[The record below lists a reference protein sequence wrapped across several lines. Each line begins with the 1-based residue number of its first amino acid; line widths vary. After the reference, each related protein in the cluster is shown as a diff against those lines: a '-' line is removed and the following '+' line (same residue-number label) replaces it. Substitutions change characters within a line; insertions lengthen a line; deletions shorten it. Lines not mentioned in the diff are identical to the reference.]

1 MFKFLKEKLKSAV
14 SVFSK
19 KVEEEVEEE
28 PKKKPVKKEK
38 PEAKKEKP
46 KEIKKEEKKEA
57 KPKEE
62 KKEKPE
68 VKKEIKKEEK
78 KPEKKVKEEVEEL
91 EEEKKGFF
99 AKLKEKFTAS
109 KEEEIEE
116 EAEEEAEEEEE
127 KEKEEKKPQKAKEK
141 EPEEEEEETEEEE
154 EEPEQKKGFFQKFG
168 EVFTT
173 KTLSESKFDEI
184 FWELEVA
191 MMENNVAVS
200 VIEKIKSDM
209 KAKLVDQK
217 LKRSA
222 IEETIIGALKES
234 IDGVLTQDKVD
245 FFKTIKSKKPFV
257 ICFFGINGSGKTT
270 SIAKLS
276 NLLKK
281 KGFSVVLAAADTFRA
296 AAIDQLQKHGDN
308 LGIKVIKSEYGA
320 DAAAVAYDAI
330 QYAKAKN
337 MDVVLIDTAGRS
349 HSNVNLMDELKKIL
363 RVANP
368 DMKIFVGDSLTGN
381 DMVEQAEKYTETT
394 GIDGIILAKADVDEK
409 GGATISAAYVTKKP
423 ILFLGSGQGYD
434 DIEEFDKKKIM
445 GNLGL

>member
-1 MFKFLKEKLKSAV
+1 MFKFLKEKLKSAI
-14 SVFSK
+14 SIFSR
-19 KVEEEVEEE
+19 KVKEEVEEE
-28 PKKKPVKKEK
+28 PKKKPVKK
-38 PEAKKEKP
+38 KEIKENP
-46 KEIKKEEKKEA
+46 KEVKKEEKK
-57 KPKEE
+57 KPV

-68 VKKEIKKEEK
+68 IKKEVKKEEK
-78 KPEKKVKEEVEEL
+78 KPEKKVKEEVEE
-91 EEEKKGFF
+91 EKEEKKGFF
-99 AKLKEKFTAS
+99 AKLKEKFTGP
-109 KEEEIEE
+109 KEEEAEE
-116 EAEEEAEEEEE
+116 EVEEEVKEEKEEKKPEKVKEEKPEEEEAEEEEE
-127 KEKEEKKPQKAKEK
+127 
-141 EPEEEEEETEEEE
+141 PEE
-154 EEPEQKKGFFQKFG
+154 KKGFFQRVG

-173 KTLSESKFDEI
+173 KTLSESKFDDI

-191 MMENNVAVS
+191 MMENNVAVA
-200 VIEKIKSDM
+200 VIDKIKSDM
-209 KAKLVDQK
+209 KTKLVDQK

-222 IEETIIGALKES
+222 IEETITDALKEG
-234 IDGVLTQDKVD
+234 IDDVLTQEKVD

-270 SIAKLS
+270 SIAKLAH
-276 NLLKK
+276 LIKK
-281 KGFSVVLAAADTFRA
+281 KGLSVVLAAADTFRA

-308 LGIKVIKSEYGA
+308 LGVKVIKSEYGA

-337 MDVVLIDTAGRS
+337 IDVVLIDTAGRS
-349 HSNVNLMDELKKIL
+349 HSNVNLMDELKKII
-363 RVANP
+363 RVSNP

-381 DMVEQAEKYTETT
+381 DMVEQAEKYSETT

-445 GNLGL
+445 GNLGLE